1 MNLVIPNSYSDR
13 CEPKFTNSAQPGIWK
28 MKWND
33 MARGAMNYGE
43 STTKFGKSLKKY
55 DFFGI

>member
-1 MNLVIPNSYSDR
+1 
-13 CEPKFTNSAQPGIWK
+13 

-43 STTKFGKSLKKY
+43 STTKFGKSLEKY
-55 DFFGI
+55 HFFKITSMVENPKIY